1 MPGRNQRSKARG
13 VIPQPCSAI
22 TRGWPRSARG
32 TRTRERSVTK
42 VLNSAPTAGN
52 CKRPRVGLGCRP
64 RMASQSRIDLEGK
77 FALVT
82 GGSRGIGRAIC
93 KRLAEHGA
101 RVCFNYLRNRNAAKE
116 AHAEIAAVGPEPLEV
131 RANVADAAHVDRLFE
146 TVQKEFGR
154 LDILVSNA
162 ALGVLKPVTQLREK
176 DWRWTMDINARAL
189 VALSRNAIE
198 LMGDRGGSIVAVSSL
213 GATHAIPF
221 YGAVGASKAAL
232 EALVR
237 HLAIENAAHGIR
249 VNVVSGGAVDTD
261 ALKFFPNRE
270 EILEDSLK
278 RTPAARLVTPGDM
291 ADAVLFL
298 VSDLAQMVH
307 GQTLVVD
314 GGCSIV
320 A

>member
-1 MPGRNQRSKARG
+1 ME
-13 VIPQPCSAI
+13 SAI
-22 TRGWPRSARG
+22 
-32 TRTRERSVTK
+32 
-42 VLNSAPTAGN
+42 
-52 CKRPRVGLGCRP
+52 
-64 RMASQSRIDLEGK
+64 DLTGK
-77 FALVT
+77 YALVT

-93 KRLAEHGA
+93 KRLAEQGA
-101 RVCFNYLRNRNAAKE
+101 RVCFNYLRNREAAATAIE
-116 AHAEIAAVGPEPLEV
+116 EISAVGIKPLGIK
-131 RANVADAAHVDRLFE
+131 ANVADEEHLKRLFD
-146 TVQKEFGR
+146 TITTEFGQ

-162 ALGVLKPVTQLREK
+162 ALGVLKPVTKLREK

-189 VALSRNAIE
+189 IPLARGAIE

-213 GATHAIPF
+213 GATKAIPF

-237 HLAIENAAHGIR
+237 HLAIENAADNVR

-261 ALKFFPNRE
+261 ALKFFPNRD
-270 EILEDSLK
+270 EILEESLK
-278 RTPAARLVTPGDM
+278 RTPAGRLVTPEDM

-298 VSDLAQMVH
+298 CSDLAKMIH

-314 GGCSIV
+314 GGTSIV

>member
-1 MPGRNQRSKARG
+1 MGM
-13 VIPQPCSAI
+13 
-22 TRGWPRSARG
+22 T
-32 TRTRERSVTK
+32 
-42 VLNSAPTAGN
+42 
-52 CKRPRVGLGCRP
+52 
-64 RMASQSRIDLEGK
+64 IDLSGK

-93 KRLAEHGA
+93 VRLAQQGA
-101 RVCFNYLRNRNAAKE
+101 RVCFNYLRNREAAAE
-116 AHAEIAAVGPEPLEV
+116 AVKAISAVGPEPLEV
-131 RANVADAAHVDRLFE
+131 RANVADDEHVGELFG
-146 TVQKEFGR
+146 TIRKEFGR

-189 VALSRNAIE
+189 VALARESID

-232 EALVR
+232 ESLVR
-237 HLAIENAAHGIR
+237 HLAIENAAKGVR

-270 EILEDSLK
+270 TILKDSLA
-278 RTPAARLVTPGDM
+278 RTPAGRLVTPDDM

-298 VSDLAQMVH
+298 VSDLSKMIH
-307 GQTLVVD
+307 GQTLIVD

>member
-1 MPGRNQRSKARG
+1 MPEA
-13 VIPQPCSAI
+13 
-22 TRGWPRSARG
+22 
-32 TRTRERSVTK
+32 
-42 VLNSAPTAGN
+42 
-52 CKRPRVGLGCRP
+52 
-64 RMASQSRIDLEGK
+64 RIDLTGK

-101 RVCFNYLRNRNAAKE
+101 RVCFNYLRNREAAAQAVKE
-116 AHAEIAAVGPEPLEV
+116 ISAVGPEPLEIK
-131 RANVADAAHVDRLFE
+131 ANVADEEHLEGMFE
-146 TVQKEFGR
+146 TIRKEFGR

-189 VALSRNAIE
+189 IPLAKNAVE

-237 HLAIENAAHGIR
+237 HLAIENAATGIR

-261 ALKFFPNRE
+261 ALKFFPNRD
-270 EILEDSLK
+270 EILTDSLK
-278 RTPAARLVTPGDM
+278 RTPAGRLVTTEDM

-298 VSDLAQMVH
+298 CSDLAKMIH
-307 GQTLVVD
+307 GQTLIVD

>member
-1 MPGRNQRSKARG
+1 
-13 VIPQPCSAI
+13 
-22 TRGWPRSARG
+22 
-32 TRTRERSVTK
+32 
-42 VLNSAPTAGN
+42 
-52 CKRPRVGLGCRP
+52 
-64 RMASQSRIDLEGK
+64 MASSPIDLTGK

-101 RVCFNYLRNRNAAKE
+101 RVCFNYLRNREAAAQAVK
-116 AHAEIAAVGPEPLEV
+116 EIAAVGPEPLDI
-131 RANVADAAHVDRLFE
+131 RANVADEQHLEDMFE
-146 TVQKEFGR
+146 TIEKEFGR

-162 ALGVLKPVTQLREK
+162 ALGVLKPVTELREK

-189 VALSRNAIE
+189 VQLAKNCIR
-198 LMGDRGGSIVAVSSL
+198 LMGDKGGSIVAVSSL
-213 GATHAIPF
+213 GATRAIPF

-237 HLAIENAAHGIR
+237 HLAIENAEHGIR

-270 EILEDSLK
+270 EILDESLA
-278 RTPAARLVTPGDM
+278 RTPAGRLVTPEDM

-298 VSDLAQMVH
+298 VSDLAKMIH

-314 GGCSIV
+314 GGHSV
-320 A
+320 LA

>member
-1 MPGRNQRSKARG
+1 MQ
-13 VIPQPCSAI
+13 
-22 TRGWPRSARG
+22 
-32 TRTRERSVTK
+32 TK
-42 VLNSAPTAGN
+42 SP
-52 CKRPRVGLGCRP
+52 
-64 RMASQSRIDLEGK
+64 IDLTGK

-82 GGSRGIGRAIC
+82 GGSRGIGRAIG
-93 KRLAEHGA
+93 KLLAAQGA
-101 RVCFNYLRNRNAAKE
+101 RVCFNYLRNRDAAAE
-116 AHAEIAAVGPEPLEV
+116 AVREIASVGPEPLEV
-131 RANVADAAHVDRLFE
+131 RANVADDEHMDNLFA
-146 TVQKEFGR
+146 TVEKEFGR
-154 LDILVSNA
+154 LDVLVSNA

-189 VALSRNAIE
+189 INLSKHSIR
-198 LMGDRGGSIVAVSSL
+198 LMGERGGSIVAVSSL

-237 HLAIENAAHGIR
+237 HLAIENAGAGIR

-270 EILEDSLK
+270 EILANSLAT
-278 RTPAARLVTPGDM
+278 TPAGRLVTPEDM

-298 VSDLAQMVH
+298 VSDLAKMIH
-307 GQTLVVD
+307 GQTLIVD
-314 GGCSIV
+314 GGRSIV

>member
-1 MPGRNQRSKARG
+1 
-13 VIPQPCSAI
+13 
-22 TRGWPRSARG
+22 
-32 TRTRERSVTK
+32 
-42 VLNSAPTAGN
+42 
-52 CKRPRVGLGCRP
+52 
-64 RMASQSRIDLEGK
+64 
-77 FALVT
+77 
-82 GGSRGIGRAIC
+82 
-93 KRLAEHGA
+93 
-101 RVCFNYLRNRNAAKE
+101 
-116 AHAEIAAVGPEPLEV
+116 
-131 RANVADAAHVDRLFE
+131 
-146 TVQKEFGR
+146 
-154 LDILVSNA
+154 
-162 ALGVLKPVTQLREK
+162 
-176 DWRWTMDINARAL
+176 
-189 VALSRNAIE
+189 
-198 LMGDRGGSIVAVSSL
+198 MGDRGGSIVAVSSL

-237 HLAIENAAHGIR
+237 HLAIENAAHGVR

>member
-1 MPGRNQRSKARG
+1 
-13 VIPQPCSAI
+13 
-22 TRGWPRSARG
+22 
-32 TRTRERSVTK
+32 
-42 VLNSAPTAGN
+42 
-52 CKRPRVGLGCRP
+52 
-64 RMASQSRIDLEGK
+64 MASQSPIDLEGK

-82 GGSRGIGRAIC
+82 GGSRGIGRAIS

-131 RANVADAAHVDRLFE
+131 RANVADAAHVERLFE
-146 TVQKEFGR
+146 TVQKEFGQ

-189 VALSRNAIE
+189 VALARNAIE

-213 GATHAIPF
+213 GATRAIPF

-237 HLAIENAAHGIR
+237 HLAIENAAHGVR

>member
-1 MPGRNQRSKARG
+1 MATPARS
-13 VIPQPCSAI
+13 P
-22 TRGWPRSARG
+22 
-32 TRTRERSVTK
+32 
-42 VLNSAPTAGN
+42 
-52 CKRPRVGLGCRP
+52 
-64 RMASQSRIDLEGK
+64 IDLRGK

-93 KRLAEHGA
+93 KKLAMNGA
-101 RVCFNYLRNRNAAKE
+101 RVCFNYLRNREAAAE
-116 AHAEIAAVGPEPLEV
+116 AVKEIAAVGPEPLEI
-131 RANVADAAHVDRLFE
+131 RANVADEEHLANLFE
-146 TVQKEFGR
+146 GIKKEFGQ

-189 VALSRNAIE
+189 IPLARGAIE
-198 LMGDRGGSIVAVSSL
+198 LMGGRGGSIVAVSSL

-232 EALVR
+232 ESLVR
-237 HLAIENAAHGIR
+237 HLAIENAATGVR
-249 VNVVSGGAVDTD
+249 VNTVSGGAVDTD
-261 ALKFFPNRE
+261 ALKFFPNRD
-270 EILEDSLK
+270 EILADSLK
-278 RTPAARLVTPGDM
+278 RTPAGRLVTPEDM

-298 VSDLAQMVH
+298 CSDLARMIH
-307 GQTLVVD
+307 GQTLIVD

>member
-1 MPGRNQRSKARG
+1 MVDKSP
-13 VIPQPCSAI
+13 
-22 TRGWPRSARG
+22 
-32 TRTRERSVTK
+32 
-42 VLNSAPTAGN
+42 
-52 CKRPRVGLGCRP
+52 
-64 RMASQSRIDLEGK
+64 IDLTDK
-77 FALVT
+77 HVLIT
-82 GGSRGIGRAIC
+82 GGSRGIGRAIG
-93 KRLAEHGA
+93 KRLAAQGA
-101 RVCFNYLRNRNAAKE
+101 QVCFNYLRNREAAKQAVE
-116 AHAEIAAVGPEPLEV
+116 EISAVGPKPV
-131 RANVADAAHVDRLFE
+131 AVKANVADAEHLERLFD
-146 TVQKEFGR
+146 TVKEEFGN

-162 ALGVLKPVTQLREK
+162 ALGVLKPVTKLREK

-189 VALSRNAIE
+189 IPLSAGAIE
-198 LMGDRGGSIVAVSSL
+198 LMGDKGGSIVAVSSL

-237 HLAIENAAHGIR
+237 HLAIENAENNVR

-270 EILEDSLK
+270 EILDESLK
-278 RTPAARLVTPGDM
+278 RTPAGRLVTPEDM

-298 VSDLAQMVH
+298 VSDLAKMVH
-307 GQTLVVD
+307 GQTLIVD

>member
-1 MPGRNQRSKARG
+1 
-13 VIPQPCSAI
+13 
-22 TRGWPRSARG
+22 
-32 TRTRERSVTK
+32 
-42 VLNSAPTAGN
+42 
-52 CKRPRVGLGCRP
+52 
-64 RMASQSRIDLEGK
+64 MASQSPISLEGK

-101 RVCFNYLRNRNAAKE
+101 RVCFNYLRNRNAAAE
-116 AHAEIAAVGPEPLEV
+116 AVAEIGAVGLEPLQV

-146 TVQKEFGR
+146 TVREEFGR

-189 VALSRNAIE
+189 VALARHTIE

-237 HLAIENAAHGIR
+237 HLAIENAAHGVR

-307 GQTLVVD
+307 GQTLIVD

>member
-1 MPGRNQRSKARG
+1 
-13 VIPQPCSAI
+13 
-22 TRGWPRSARG
+22 
-32 TRTRERSVTK
+32 
-42 VLNSAPTAGN
+42 
-52 CKRPRVGLGCRP
+52 
-64 RMASQSRIDLEGK
+64 MASRSPIDLSGK

-93 KRLAEHGA
+93 VRLAEHGC
-101 RVCFNYLRNRNAAKE
+101 RVGFNYLRNREAAAE
-116 AHAEIAAVGPEPLEV
+116 AIKLIAAAGPEPLEV
-131 RANVADAAHVDRLFE
+131 RANVADEEHLTGLFE
-146 TVQKEFGR
+146 TLKKEFGR

-189 VALSRNAIE
+189 VPLARGAVE

-213 GATHAIPF
+213 GATRAIPF

-232 EALVR
+232 ESLVR
-237 HLAIENAAHGIR
+237 HLAVENAARNVR

-270 EILEDSLK
+270 EILRDSLK
-278 RTPAARLVTPGDM
+278 RTPAGRLVTPGDM

-298 VSDLAQMVH
+298 VSDLAKMVH

>member
-1 MPGRNQRSKARG
+1 M
-13 VIPQPCSAI
+13 
-22 TRGWPRSARG
+22 G
-32 TRTRERSVTK
+32 T
-42 VLNSAPTAGN
+42 
-52 CKRPRVGLGCRP
+52 
-64 RMASQSRIDLEGK
+64 SRIDLTGK

-101 RVCFNYLRNRNAAKE
+101 RVCFNYLRNREAAAQAVK
-116 AHAEIAAVGPEPLEV
+116 EIAAVGPEPLEIK
-131 RANVADAAHVDRLFE
+131 ANVADDEHLEAMFKTIE
-146 TVQKEFGR
+146 KEFGR

-189 VALSRNAIE
+189 IPLAKRTVE
-198 LMGDRGGSIVAVSSL
+198 MFGDRGGSIVAVSSL

-237 HLAIENAAHGIR
+237 HLAIENAANGVR

-261 ALKFFPNRE
+261 ALKFFPNRS
-270 EILEDSLK
+270 EILEEGLK
-278 RTPAARLVTPGDM
+278 RTPAGRLVTPDDM

-298 VSDLAQMVH
+298 VSDLARMIH
-307 GQTLVVD
+307 GQTLIVD
-314 GGCSIV
+314 GGHSIV

>member
-1 MPGRNQRSKARG
+1 
-13 VIPQPCSAI
+13 V
-22 TRGWPRSARG
+22 
-32 TRTRERSVTK
+32 
-42 VLNSAPTAGN
+42 
-52 CKRPRVGLGCRP
+52 
-64 RMASQSRIDLEGK
+64 ASPIDLTGK
-77 FALVT
+77 HALVT

-101 RVCFNYLRNRNAAKE
+101 RVCFNYLRNREAAAE
-116 AHAEIAAVGPEPLEV
+116 AVRQIAAVGPEPLEV
-131 RANVADAAHVDRLFE
+131 RANVADEEHLKNLFD
-146 TVQKEFGR
+146 TVTKEFGK

-162 ALGVLKPVTQLREK
+162 ALGVLKPVTELREK

-189 VALSRNAIE
+189 VPLARGAIQ
-198 LMGDRGGSIVAVSSL
+198 LMGDRGGSIIAVSSL

-237 HLAIENAAHGIR
+237 HLAIENAAKGVR

-261 ALKFFPNRE
+261 ALKFFPNRD
-270 EILEDSLK
+270 EILRDSLK
-278 RTPAARLVTPGDM
+278 RTPAGRLVTPEDM

-298 VSDLAQMVH
+298 CSDLAKMVH
-307 GQTLVVD
+307 GQTLIVD
-314 GGCSIV
+314 GGCSIL

>member
-1 MPGRNQRSKARG
+1 MANRS
-13 VIPQPCSAI
+13 
-22 TRGWPRSARG
+22 
-32 TRTRERSVTK
+32 
-42 VLNSAPTAGN
+42 L
-52 CKRPRVGLGCRP
+52 
-64 RMASQSRIDLEGK
+64 IDLTGK

-93 KRLAEHGA
+93 VKLAQHGA
-101 RVCFNYLRNRNAAKE
+101 RVCFNYLRNREAAKE
-116 AHAEIAAVGPEPLEV
+116 AHEAIRSVGGPEPIEV
-131 RANVADAAHVDRLFE
+131 RANVADDEGLDRMFE
-146 TVQKEFGR
+146 TVKGEFGR

-162 ALGVLKPVTQLREK
+162 ALGVLKPVTKLRQK
-176 DWRWTMDINARAL
+176 DWNWTMDINARAL
-189 VALSRNAIE
+189 IPLARHAIG
-198 LMGDRGGSIVAVSSL
+198 LMGERGGSIIAVSSL

-237 HLAIENAAHGIR
+237 HLAIENAANGVR

-278 RTPAARLVTPGDM
+278 RTPAGRLVTPEDM

-298 VSDLAQMVH
+298 CSDLSKMIH

>member
-1 MPGRNQRSKARG
+1 VPS
-13 VIPQPCSAI
+13 P
-22 TRGWPRSARG
+22 
-32 TRTRERSVTK
+32 
-42 VLNSAPTAGN
+42 
-52 CKRPRVGLGCRP
+52 
-64 RMASQSRIDLEGK
+64 IDLTGK
-77 FALVT
+77 HALVT

-101 RVCFNYLRNRNAAKE
+101 RVCFNYLRNREAAAE
-116 AHAEIAAVGPEPLEV
+116 AVRQIAAVGPEPLEV
-131 RANVADAAHVDRLFE
+131 RANVADEAHLKNLFD
-146 TVQKEFGR
+146 TVTKEFGK

-162 ALGVLKPVTQLREK
+162 ALGVLKPVTELREK

-189 VALSRNAIE
+189 IPLARGAIQ
-198 LMGDRGGSIVAVSSL
+198 LMGERGGSIVAVSSL

-237 HLAIENAAHGIR
+237 HLAIENAAKGVR

-261 ALKFFPNRE
+261 ALKFFPNRD
-270 EILEDSLK
+270 EILTDSLK
-278 RTPAARLVTPGDM
+278 RTPAGRLVTTEDM

-298 VSDLAQMVH
+298 CSDLAKMIH
-307 GQTLVVD
+307 GQTLIVD